1 MEYLVDVQGFQ
12 YHNFIVKELAVAPL
26 NSPDYPLV
34 FLFQPP
40 TPWSEI
46 PARYKGVNL
55 WLERNYHRLRWS
67 AGDVPYDEV
76 ENVLRSVLR
85 DASTVYVKGEQKQR
99 WLEQFGFNARDV
111 VDCPSLRTSCK
122 LAAACP
128 HHDSPHCALRNVLLL
143 RIYLHESRPSLG
155 RSLKLCHRGEPLS
168 TADIAQLPK
177 EFIVTFAAYSVDAAW
192 EKLPESLKMD
202 PEVAEC
208 RRCREHTMEKLFA
221 PLKREYFKIQKG
233 DSQIKHLTRYTLGK
247 RVEENLSITMN
258 EIRDQLRLLINEGG
272 LVCTT
277 ADVWTGGARRF
288 LGVTVSWIEP
298 KTLTRKSAAIACR
311 RFPGTHSFDA
321 IANLLSSIYTSFGLT
336 SESIRATV
344 TDNASNF
351 EKAFRKLGIEELDKV
366 LPEDEVQGEVQSID
380 TDDINA
386 IEEYSNPE
394 DEIDIEEEFSEECQK
409 ILPRHCKCASHTM
422 NLIASTDVPKA
433 IARNDPLKRKHNC
446 VLKKCSLLWKLL
458 RSPKKRETLKTELGI
473 AIQRPVVTRWN
484 SSYDCFKQ
492 LLGIKAKLIDK
503 NMEGLTQPFTA
514 GDFNYLEEYVRCSTP
529 LANAIDLLQGDT
541 CYYGILLPTLVSMR
555 YQLNEL
561 SNSDDVTFCKPLI
574 KVMIDG
580 INRRFEKLF
589 DFTELNVDA
598 AIAAISHPRFKGRWL
613 AQFNEDQQR
622 LIHRRFVEAV
632 SLETLTEARIPLDEN
647 QDDEFQFGPSAET
660 IAEFEPSLSQGEVK
674 AEVTRYLKSKETQLV
689 MLEKFPNI
697 RKTFLKYNTPLP
709 SSAPVERLFSYAT
722 MMNMPKFNR
731 ISEEHFE
738 QRILAKA
745 NHKKKYI

>member
-1 MEYLVDVQGFQ
+1 MADDKISPAKRTKTNSDHEEREDEFNKVEKSLSQVAITAVISTHSAGGAGPSFMENSMNSDGAKDSYSENSCDDNSDEDSEQDGDDDMSRKIKKTLLLDGQFFVVDREKSSLTGAVLAYCNSCTVPKLLSGSFRSTS
-12 YHNFIVKELAVAPL
+12 NFSSHLKRKHQE
-26 NSPDYPLV
+26 
-34 FLFQPP
+34 
-40 TPWSEI
+40 EH
-46 PARYKGVNL
+46 ARYKEYV
-55 WLERNYHRLRWS
+55 RLKRQGRVTSIIDRRRWS
-67 AGDVPYDEV
+67 CLFDQNKFE
-76 ENVLRSVLR
+76 ENVTDFILKFMLPFRVVE
-85 DASTVYVKGEQKQR
+85 DP
-99 WLEQFGFNARDV
+99 GFRKIFD
-111 VDCPSLRTSCK
+111 D
-122 LAAACP
+122 
-128 HHDSPHCALRNVLLL
+128 
-143 RIYLHESRPSLG
+143 
-155 RSLKLCHRGEPLS
+155 
-168 TADIAQLPK
+168 
-177 EFIVTFAAYSVDAAW
+177 
-192 EKLPESLKMD
+192 
-202 PEVAEC
+202 
-208 RRCREHTMEKLFA
+208 
-221 PLKREYFKIQKG
+221 FKIQKG

-321 IANLLSSIYTSFGLT
+321 IANLLSSIHTSFGLT